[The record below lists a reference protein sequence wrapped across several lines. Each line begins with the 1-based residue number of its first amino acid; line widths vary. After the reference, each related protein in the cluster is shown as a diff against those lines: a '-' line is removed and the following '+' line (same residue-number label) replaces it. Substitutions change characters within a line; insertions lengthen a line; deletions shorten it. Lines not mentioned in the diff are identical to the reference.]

1 MVCLARLIAWTVI
14 CNLSSVI
21 THELTRE
28 SCATHTHLLPFLP
41 ISTSLCPLQTGLG
54 KAMKA
59 IRIHQFGGPEV
70 LKYETN
76 VPIPTPGP
84 SDVLVKVK
92 AVGINPVETYIRSG
106 TYSRKP
112 ALPTIL
118 GNDCAGIVQQ
128 VGSNVATFKPGD
140 RVFVSKTNTGAYA
153 EFTVSPATSVY
164 PLPEVLS
171 FSQGAAL
178 PVPYFTAYRAL
189 FQRGSARPGE
199 TILVHGASGG
209 VGIAAVQFAR
219 ASGMKVFGTAGT
231 PQGEQ
236 LVQKAGA
243 HMVFDHRKE
252 GYLDEIKLEAGENGV
267 DVIVENAAQVNL
279 GKDLALLAMGGRVAI
294 VGSRGPVEV
303 NPRDAMVREATISG
317 VMLFNSSPKEHSEAL
332 AVIQAGIEAGWLR
345 PIVGKEYKLDNTSA
359 AHIDIISGSG
369 ALGKTVVIID

>member
-1 MVCLARLIAWTVI
+1 
-14 CNLSSVI
+14 
-21 THELTRE
+21 
-28 SCATHTHLLPFLP
+28 
-41 ISTSLCPLQTGLG
+41 
-54 KAMKA
+54 MKA

-118 GNDCAGIVQQ
+118 GNDCAGIVEQ
-128 VGSNVATFKPGD
+128 VGSNVAMFKPGD
-140 RVFVSKTNTGAYA
+140 RVFVSKTNTGVYA

-164 PLPEVLS
+164 QLPEVLS

-178 PVPYFTAYRAL
+178 PVPYLTAYRAL

-243 HMVFDHRKE
+243 HMVFNHRKE
-252 GYLDEIKLEAGENGV
+252 GYLDAIKLEAGENGV
-267 DVIVENAAQVNL
+267 DVIVENAAHVNL

-303 NPRDAMVREATISG
+303 NPRDTMAREATISG
-317 VMLFNSSPKEHSEAL
+317 VMLFNSSPKEHSEAI
-332 AVIQAGIEAGWLR
+332 AFIRAGIEAGWLR
-345 PIVGKEYKLDNTSA
+345 PIIGKEYKLENTSA

-369 ALGKTVVIID
+369 ALGKTVVIVD